1 MNRHFNKWTFLKKK
15 KRRNK
20 DLEELLEQLQEKK
33 RNMRRLKKAFDKL
46 YEIDNRLVMSLDF
59 REDIMRFDDK
69 DLENLIEQ
77 LLEEE

>member
-1 MNRHFNKWTFLKKK
+1 MNRHFNKWTFFKKK

-20 DLEELLEQLQEKK
+20 DLEELIEQLQEKK
-33 RNMRRLKKAFDKL
+33 RNMRRLKKSFDEL
-46 YEIDNRLVMSLDF
+46 NDQLITSLDF

-69 DLENLIEQ
+69 DLDNLIEQ

>member
-1 MNRHFNKWTFLKKK
+1 MNRHFNKWTFFKEKQ
-15 KRRNK
+15 RRNK

-33 RNMRRLKKAFDKL
+33 RNMRRLKKAFDEL
-46 YEIDNRLVMSLDF
+46 YEMDNRLVKSLDF

-69 DLENLIEQ
+69 DLDNLIKQ

>member
-1 MNRHFNKWTFLKKK
+1 MNRHFNKWTFFKKK

-20 DLEELLEQLQEKK
+20 NLEELLEQLQEKK
-33 RNMRRLKKAFDKL
+33 RNMRRLKKAFDEL
-46 YEIDNRLVMSLDF
+46 NQMDNRLVTSLDF

-69 DLENLIEQ
+69 DLDNLIEQ

>member
-1 MNRHFNKWTFLKKK
+1 MNRHFNRWIFFKKK
-15 KRRNK
+15 QRRNK

-33 RNMRRLKKAFDKL
+33 RNMRRLKKAFDEL
-46 YEIDNRLVMSLDF
+46 YEMDNKLVTSLDF

-69 DLENLIEQ
+69 DLDNLIEQ

>member
-1 MNRHFNKWTFLKKK
+1 MNRHFNRWIFFKKK

-33 RNMRRLKKAFDKL
+33 RNMRRLKKAFDEL
-46 YEIDNRLVMSLDF
+46 YEMDNKLVTSLDF

-69 DLENLIEQ
+69 DLDNLIEQ